1 MSLIKV
7 DQLVASML
15 RAAKGALG
23 EKWPEAKGCAEREFT
38 KIGMAIAF
46 IEARRARDQI
56 DEEKA
61 RMHLAMQVKAARNTL
76 LALEGIGAPAVESAI
91 HAAMDVVKDTVNTSL
106 GFVLI

>member
-23 EKWPEAKGCAEREFT
+23 GKWPEAKVHAEREFT
-38 KIGMAIAF
+38 KIGMAIVF
-46 IEARRARDQI
+46 IEAQRALDQFG
-56 DEEKA
+56 EEQA
-61 RMHLAMQVKAARNTL
+61 RAHLAMQVKAARSAL
-76 LALEGIGAPAVESAI
+76 LALEGIGDPAVESAI
-91 HAAMDVVKDTVNTSL
+91 HAAMDVVKSTVNTSL